1 MKPPL
6 EILAVRAEI
15 RLGLLLVPIAE
26 SAYNVRDVDRG
37 DEARARGQAAYFRAN
52 RLLAQ
57 VAGGEREPLVC
68 DLELLQ
74 DALSGLPK
82 DERAG
87 SVIRDHA
94 CPEKHLVVS
103 LGQLPKKSRRSRSG
117 CSGSLTQSC
126 CDEGGGIDP
135 RLGPKHSLFLCRMKS
150 FLFRQCGR
158 QMPPAP
164 KPIYVTERSL

>member
-6 EILAVRAEI
+6 EILVVRTEI
-15 RLGLLLVPIAE
+15 RLGLLFVLIAE
-26 SAYNVRDVDRG
+26 YAYNVRDVDRG

-57 VAGGEREPLVC
+57 VADGEREPLVC

-74 DALSGLPK
+74 NALSGLPK

-87 SVIRDHA
+87 SVIRDQA
-94 CPEKHLVVS
+94 CPENHLVVS
-103 LGQLPKKSRRSRSG
+103 LGQLPRSPGDHDPVAPGHS
-117 CSGSLTQSC
+117 QSC
-126 CDEGGGIDP
+126 CDESGGVDP
-135 RLGPKHSLFLCRMKS
+135 RLGPKHSLFFFRMKS
-150 FLFRQCGR
+150 FLFWQCGR

-164 KPIYVTERSL
+164 KPIYVIETSL